1 MPEIEYELQLDGH
14 GLDWYR
20 FRIVTD
26 RGHVVLF
33 TTQYETTIDGRRV
46 AVVRYDNAHGFA
58 HRDKLNR
65 RGEVIEKSPFAAEL
79 TPAQALNIGIRD
91 IRANW
96 RKYRKEFLGE
106 SS

>member
-1 MPEIEYELQLDGH
+1 MPEIEYEFQLDGH

-33 TTQYETTIDGRRV
+33 TTQYETTVDGRRV
-46 AVVRYDNAHGFA
+46 PVVRYDNAHGFA
-58 HRDKLNR
+58 HRDRLNR
-65 RGEVIEKSPFAAEL
+65 RGDVIEKSPFAEGL
-79 TPAQALNIGIRD
+79 TPAQALNIDIRD
-91 IRANW
+91 IRSNW
-96 RKYRKEFLGE
+96 RKYRQDFFGE